1 MIWLRRF
8 LILPMGLVFV
18 VLFVLT
24 LVIFRLSETFLEPEF
39 YKDELAK
46 AGIYN
51 FALVD
56 LPTSGIEELRSKAP
70 DFFSETLTENP
81 LDTTGLTADDIV
93 SSFGKILPPA
103 WVQEQVEQ
111 VIDQAGGYITG
122 ESDSFEINVTAAERV
137 TATTEEVKTLVRKAL
152 LHDLLFD
159 EFVTPEI
166 DKALSEEGTLPF
178 NVSLTGE
185 DLVAAVQRVAPEDW
199 VKDQVDHALD
209 EVTAYMV
216 GDQDTFEIKVLL
228 AERADIALD
237 EIKILLM
244 KANFFELLFDEV
256 VDPMLEGSLSQ
267 FTELPFGVGIT
278 QQEISSALRELV
290 PPSWL
295 QEQVLG
301 VIDEAGPYLVGRT
314 DSFQAVIPLADRRE
328 VALTIIADL
337 AESKLNA
344 LIEGLP
350 ECGIGQLPFQGLLP
364 SLDELPQCIPA
375 GFDAQTL
382 MDILDIDFTGGVGEM
397 IGSQIPDEVV
407 YTETDLRQAIG
418 GDPAS
423 SNLDV
428 LDNMR
433 EIIGQGWS
441 YTEVDLRE
449 DLGQDSTNVLDDVR
463 AALSD
468 GWTYSDVDFRE
479 NLADAEGGA
488 FLENFDTFRE
498 QLARARNLRFLVY
511 ILWAVLLALIGV
523 LGGRHWG
530 SKIAWAAA
538 TLAISSI
545 IVFIA
550 SGPVYNFIG
559 QSKIDDLRVD
569 LVQDM
574 ESPTQL
580 LAVEKG
586 LDVVQM
592 VADDFLGGIERSS
605 LTLLVIALVAF
616 VAALAWPKY
625 VRRTSPAEE
634 AETN

>member
-8 LILPMGLVFV
+8 LIIPLGLVFV

-46 AGIYN
+46 ADIYN

-56 LPTSGIEELRSKAP
+56 LPTSGIEELRSKTP

-81 LDTTGLTADDIV
+81 LDTTELTTDDIV

-137 TATTEEVKTLVRKAL
+137 TATTDEVGELVRKAL
-152 LHDLLFD
+152 LYDLLFD

-216 GDQDTFEIKVLL
+216 GDQDTFEINVLL

-237 EIKILLM
+237 EIKTLLL
-244 KANFFELLFDEV
+244 KADLFELLFDEV
-256 VDPMLEGSLSQ
+256 MDPMLEGSLSQ

-278 QQEISSALRELV
+278 QEEISSALRELV

-295 QEQVLG
+295 EEQALG
-301 VIDEAGPYLVGRT
+301 VIDEAGPYLIGKT
-314 DSFQAVIPLADRRE
+314 DTFQAVIPLADRRE

-337 AESKLNA
+337 AESKLNT
-344 LIEGLP
+344 LVEGLP
-350 ECGIGQLPFQGLLP
+350 ECGIGQLPFQGLFP

-382 MDILDIDFTGGVGEM
+382 IDLLDIDVTGGVGEM
-397 IGSQIPDEVV
+397 IGSQIPDEMV
-407 YTETDLRQAIG
+407 YNETDLRQALG
-418 GDPAS
+418 GDAGS
-423 SNLDV
+423 SNVDV

-449 DLGQDSTNVLDDVR
+449 DLGQDSTNVLDEVR
-463 AALSD
+463 AALND
-468 GWTYSDVDFRE
+468 GWTYSEVDFRE
-479 NLADAEGGA
+479 SLADADSGA

-498 QLARARNLRFLVY
+498 QLARAKSLRFLVY

-538 TLAISSI
+538 TLAISSV
-545 IVFIA
+545 IVFVA
-550 SGPVYNFIG
+550 SGPVYNSIG

-569 LVQDM
+569 VVQDM
-574 ESPTQL
+574 ESTTQL
-580 LAVEKG
+580 LAAEKG
-586 LDVVQM
+586 LAVVQM

-605 LTLLVIALVAF
+605 LTLLVVAVVVF